1 MELSTFF
8 PRTWPALATRGQLSH
23 ASPTPS
29 PSWSLWSVFLVYGQ
43 LSLRIIAEEERKIIL
58 YYMLSFHHETS
69 RAE

>member
-1 MELSTFF
+1 MELSTLFS
-8 PRTWPALATRGQLSH
+8 RTWPALATRGQLSH

-69 RAE
+69 RAQ